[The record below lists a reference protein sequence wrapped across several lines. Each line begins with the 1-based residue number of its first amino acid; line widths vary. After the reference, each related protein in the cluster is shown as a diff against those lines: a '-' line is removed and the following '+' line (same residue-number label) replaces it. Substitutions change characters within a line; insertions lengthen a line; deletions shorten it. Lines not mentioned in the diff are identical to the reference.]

1 MQVWGRARRACAPG
15 PMADGQYGGALH
27 VPPQTLLGVRGD
39 AIYTTQIPQ
48 WSLPV
53 ERGGAD
59 DGRVGRMRL
68 QGYLEGPMKIPTNEA
83 ERNKLRRK
91 AAATGVDAAYSEFE
105 LQSRPDD
112 DGAGYLPGE
121 EDAGE

>member
-1 MQVWGRARRACAPG
+1 MET
-15 PMADGQYGGALH
+15 GALA
-27 VPPQTLLGVRGD
+27 PYERALR
-39 AIYTTQIPQ
+39 
-48 WSLPV
+48 
-53 ERGGAD
+53 ERGPLGLRAD

-121 EDAGE
+121 VDAGE